1 MLFSKSKIAFPSILY
16 SECAFIVRAQVE
28 AGWLRMEK
36 VRARSARNAL
46 KRGIKSAVGDFR
58 THN

>member
-1 MLFSKSKIAFPSILY
+1 MLFSKTKIAFPSILY
-16 SECAFIVRAQVE
+16 SECTFTVRVQEE

-46 KRGIKSAVGDFR
+46 KRGIKSAVSDFR